1 MQPTGHGD
9 PQGPIAEVSGKTF
22 GSFKNFQ
29 SKINDAGA
37 KQFGSGWVGLTS
49 KSKGDAQI
57 ITTSHRE
64 PDLLRAVSDRPWGH
78 DLWEH
83 AYISKTT
90 IAVPSSWR
98 HWSVVNWKRS
108 TIDPT
113 L

>member
-1 MQPTGHGD
+1 MMQPTGLGD

-29 SKINDAGA
+29 SKFNDAGA

-64 PDLLRAVSDRPWGH
+64 PDLPRGGFRSSMGPRPLGTRLH
-78 DLWEH
+78 LKDHNRRPE
-83 AYISKTT
+83 
-90 IAVPSSWR
+90 
-98 HWSVVNWKRS
+98 
-108 TIDPT
+108 
-113 L
+113 